1 MDIPFIDLDAQ
12 EKVIGKKLEGA
23 VETVLQHK
31 KFINGPE
38 VSVFEESLAKFA
50 NVNNAITCGSGT
62 DALLLPLMAIGVGEG
77 DAVFVPSFT
86 FVATAEVVSLLKA
99 TPFFVDVDMKT
110 FNIDPE
116 IFIEL
121 NESIQSE
128 VLQLL
133 SIDSLIKIIKRLESD
148 NAIKI
153 LENLSKEVKE
163 KVLEKLPPKDKFL
176 LQEGLSYPEDS
187 AARIMQREFTAVPS
201 NWTVGQTIDYL
212 RENKDLPEE
221 FLEIFIV
228 DNEFKPIGTVPS
240 SRVLRTSRDLK
251 MNSIMRE
258 MPVLISVNMD
268 KEEVGLTFENYNL
281 VSAGVVNKENKLVG
295 MITADDVVT
304 VVQEEAEEDALRLAG
319 VGDEEI
325 TDSVMLKTKRR
336 FNWLLLNL
344 FTALLA
350 TWVISFFGASIEQ
363 MVALAFL
370 MPIVASMG
378 GNAGMQ
384 TLAVTIRAIA
394 TKELSKSNFNRVVGK
409 EFLIGILNGII
420 FAIIT
425 AIIVQLWFK
434 ELNLSILIG
443 ISMVLNMI
451 VAGLF
456 GILVPVSLKKLNIDP
471 ALASSVFVTT
481 ITDVIGFLSFLGLG
495 SFYFL
500 N

>member
-1 MDIPFIDLDAQ
+1 MTLPKSREAKKVNLDFNKEFITTFTQ
-12 EKVIGKKLEGA
+12 NIESRNV
-23 VETVLQHK
+23 
-31 KFINGPE
+31 KFINQTLKDLHEADVANLIENLNPDTRNKLIE
-38 VSVFEESLAKFA
+38 IES
-50 NVNNAITCGSGT
+50 
-62 DALLLPLMAIGVGEG
+62 
-77 DAVFVPSFT
+77 
-86 FVATAEVVSLLKA
+86 
-99 TPFFVDVDMKT
+99 

-153 LENLSKEVKE
+153 LENLSKEIKE

-212 RENKDLPEE
+212 REDKDLPEE

-228 DNEFKPIGTVPS
+228 DNDFKPIGTVPS
-240 SRVLRTSRDLK
+240 SRVLRTSRDSK

-434 ELNLSILIG
+434 ELNLSLLIG
-443 ISMVLNMI
+443 ISMILNMI

>member
-1 MDIPFIDLDAQ
+1 MTLVKSTGNKKVNLDFNKEFVNTFSEKIQSSDIQ
-12 EKVIGKKLEGA
+12 
-23 VETVLQHK
+23 
-31 KFINGPE
+31 FINQTLKDLHE
-38 VSVFEESLAKFA
+38 ADIANLIENLSNETRVKLNELEE
-50 NVNNAITCGSGT
+50 
-62 DALLLPLMAIGVGEG
+62 
-77 DAVFVPSFT
+77 
-86 FVATAEVVSLLKA
+86 
-99 TPFFVDVDMKT
+99 
-110 FNIDPE
+110 FNIDPD

-133 SIDSLIKIIKRLESD
+133 STESIINIIKRLESD
-148 NAIKI
+148 DSIKI
-153 LENLSKEVKE
+153 LENLEKSKKE
-163 KVLEKLPPKDKFL
+163 SVLEKLPPKDKFL
-176 LQEGLSYPEDS
+176 LEEGLSYPEDS

-201 NWTVGQTIDYL
+201 NWSVGQTIDYL
-212 RENKDLPEE
+212 RENKDLPKE

-240 SRVLRTSRDLK
+240 SRVLRTSRDSK
-251 MNSIMRE
+251 MNSIMSE

-268 KEEVGLTFENYNL
+268 KEEVGHTFESYNL
-281 VSAGVVNKENKLVG
+281 VSAGVVNKDNKLVG

-434 ELNLSILIG
+434 EFNLSLLIG
-443 ISMVLNMI
+443 ISMILNMI

>member
-1 MDIPFIDLDAQ
+1 MALLRSTGNKKVNLDFN
-12 EKVIGKKLEGA
+12 KD
-23 VETVLQHK
+23 
-31 KFINGPE
+31 FINTF
-38 VSVFEESLAKFA
+38 SVKIENGDINFINQTLKDLHEADVANLIENLNPNTRIKLIGLES
-50 NVNNAITCGSGT
+50 
-62 DALLLPLMAIGVGEG
+62 
-77 DAVFVPSFT
+77 
-86 FVATAEVVSLLKA
+86 
-99 TPFFVDVDMKT
+99 
-110 FNIDPE
+110 FNINPE
-116 IFIEL
+116 IFVEL

-133 SIDSLIKIIKRLESD
+133 SIDSIIKIIKRLESD
-148 NAIKI
+148 NVIKV
-153 LENLSKEVKE
+153 LENLEKDKKD
-163 KVLEKLPPKDKFL
+163 KVLDKLPPKDKFL
-176 LQEGLSYPEDS
+176 FEEGLSYPEDS

-212 RENKDLPEE
+212 REDKDLPEE

-228 DNEFKPIGTVPS
+228 DNDFKPIGTVPS
-240 SRVLRTSRDLK
+240 SRVLRTARELK
-251 MNSIMRE
+251 MNSIMSE

-268 KEEVGLTFENYNL
+268 QEEVGHAFENYNL
-281 VSAGVVNKENKLVG
+281 VSAGVVNKNNKLVG

-304 VVQEEAEEDALRLAG
+304 VVQEEAEEDALLLAG

-350 TWVISFFGASIEQ
+350 TWVISNFGASIEQ

-425 AIIVQLWFK
+425 GVIVQLWFK
-434 ELNLSILIG
+434 QINLSLLIG
-443 ISMVLNMI
+443 VSMILNMI

-495 SFYFL
+495 SYYFL

>member
-1 MDIPFIDLDAQ
+1 MALLKSTGNKKVNLDFNK
-12 EKVIGKKLEGA
+12 E
-23 VETVLQHK
+23 
-31 KFINGPE
+31 FINTFSEKIENGNIEFINQSLKDLHEADVANLIENLNPNTRIKLIE
-38 VSVFEESLAKFA
+38 LES
-50 NVNNAITCGSGT
+50 
-62 DALLLPLMAIGVGEG
+62 
-77 DAVFVPSFT
+77 
-86 FVATAEVVSLLKA
+86 
-99 TPFFVDVDMKT
+99 
-110 FNIDPE
+110 FNINPE

-121 NESIQSE
+121 NESIQGE

-133 SIDSLIKIIKRLESD
+133 SIDSIIKIIKRLESD

-153 LENLSKEVKE
+153 LENLEKDTKD
-163 KVLEKLPPKDKFL
+163 KVLDKLPPKDKFL
-176 LQEGLSYPEDS
+176 LEEGLSYPEDS

-212 RENKDLPEE
+212 REDKDLPEE

-228 DNEFKPIGTVPS
+228 DNDFKPIGTVPS
-240 SRVLRTSRDLK
+240 SRVLRTSRDSK
-251 MNSIMRE
+251 MNSIMIE
-258 MPVLISVNMD
+258 MPVLISANMD
-268 KEEVGLTFENYNL
+268 QEEVGHTFENYNL
-281 VSAGVVNKENKLVG
+281 VSAGVVNKNNKLVG

-304 VVQEEAEEDALRLAG
+304 VVQEEAEEDVLRLAG

-350 TWVISFFGASIEQ
+350 TWVISNFGASIEQ

-394 TKELSKSNFNRVVGK
+394 TKELSKTNFNRVVGK

-425 AIIVQLWFK
+425 AVIVQLWFK
-434 ELNLSILIG
+434 QLNLSLLIG
-443 ISMVLNMI
+443 VSMILNMI

>member
-1 MDIPFIDLDAQ
+1 MTLAKSTGNKKVNLDFNKEFISIFSDKIRSSDIQ
-12 EKVIGKKLEGA
+12 
-23 VETVLQHK
+23 
-31 KFINGPE
+31 FINQTLKDLHE
-38 VSVFEESLAKFA
+38 SDVANLIENLSNETRTKLIEIEE
-50 NVNNAITCGSGT
+50 
-62 DALLLPLMAIGVGEG
+62 
-77 DAVFVPSFT
+77 
-86 FVATAEVVSLLKA
+86 
-99 TPFFVDVDMKT
+99 
-110 FNIDPE
+110 FNIDPG

-128 VLQLL
+128 VLQIL
-133 SIDSLIKIIKRLESD
+133 STESIINIIKRLESD
-148 NAIKI
+148 DSIKI
-153 LENLSKEVKE
+153 LENLEKE
-163 KVLEKLPPKDKFL
+163 KKDTILDKLPPKDKFL
-176 LQEGLSYPEDS
+176 LEEGLSYPEDS

-201 NWTVGQTIDYL
+201 NWSIGQTIDYL
-212 RENKDLPEE
+212 RENKDLPKE

-228 DNEFKPIGTVPS
+228 DNDFKPVGTVPS
-240 SRVLRTSRDLK
+240 SRVLRAPRDSK
-251 MNSIMRE
+251 MNSIMTE

-268 KEEVGLTFENYNL
+268 KEEVGQTFENYNL
-281 VSAGVVNKENKLVG
+281 VSAGVVNKDNKLVG
-295 MITADDVVT
+295 MITADDAVT
-304 VVQEEAEEDALRLAG
+304 VVQEEAEEDVLRLAG

-325 TDSVMLKTKRR
+325 TDSVIIKTKRR

-350 TWVISFFGASIEQ
+350 TWVISNFGASIEQ

-394 TKELSKSNFNRVVGK
+394 KKELSTSNFNRVVGK
-409 EFLIGILNGII
+409 EFIIGVLNGII

-425 AIIVQLWFK
+425 AVIVHLWFK
-434 ELNLSILIG
+434 EINLSLLIG
-443 ISMVLNMI
+443 VSMILNMI
-451 VAGLF
+451 AAGLF
-456 GILVPVSLKKLNIDP
+456 GILVPVSLKKMNVDP

-495 SFYFL
+495 SYYLF

>member
-1 MDIPFIDLDAQ
+1 MTLVKSTGSKKVNLDFNKEFIDTFSDKIIAGD
-12 EKVIGKKLEGA
+12 I
-23 VETVLQHK
+23 
-31 KFINGPE
+31 KFINQTLKDLHESDVANLIENLAGE
-38 VSVFEESLAKFA
+38 TRIKLIELEE
-50 NVNNAITCGSGT
+50 
-62 DALLLPLMAIGVGEG
+62 
-77 DAVFVPSFT
+77 
-86 FVATAEVVSLLKA
+86 
-99 TPFFVDVDMKT
+99 
-110 FNIDPE
+110 FNIDPD

-133 SIDSLIKIIKRLESD
+133 STGSIINIIKRLESD
-148 NAIKI
+148 DSIKI
-153 LENLSKEVKE
+153 LENLEKDK
-163 KVLEKLPPKDKFL
+163 KVLVLDKLPPKDKFL
-176 LQEGLSYPEDS
+176 LEEGLSYPEDS
-187 AARIMQREFTAVPS
+187 AARLMQREFTAVPNTWS
-201 NWTVGQTIDYL
+201 VGQTIDYL
-212 RENKDLPEE
+212 RENKDLPKE

-228 DNEFKPIGTVPS
+228 DNDFQPVGTVPS
-240 SRVLRTSRDLK
+240 SRVLRASRDSK
-251 MNSIMRE
+251 MNSIMSE

-268 KEEVGLTFENYNL
+268 KEEVGHTFESYSL
-281 VSAGVVNKENKLVG
+281 VSAGVVNKDNKLVG

-304 VVQEEAEEDALRLAG
+304 VVQEEAEEDILRLAG

-325 TDSVMLKTKRR
+325 TDSVLVKTKRR

-350 TWVISFFGASIEQ
+350 TWVISNFGASIVQ

-394 TKELSKSNFNRVVGK
+394 TQELSSSNFNRVVGK
-409 EFLIGILNGII
+409 EFIIGVLNGII

-425 AIIVQLWFK
+425 GAIVQLWFK
-434 ELNLSILIG
+434 EINLSLLIG
-443 ISMVLNMI
+443 VSMILNMI

-456 GILVPVSLKKLNIDP
+456 GILVPVSLKKINIDP

-495 SFYFL
+495 SYYFL

>member
-1 MDIPFIDLDAQ
+1 MALLKSTGSKKVNLDFNK
-12 EKVIGKKLEGA
+12 E
-23 VETVLQHK
+23 
-31 KFINGPE
+31 FIN
-38 VSVFEESLAKFA
+38 
-50 NVNNAITCGSGT
+50 
-62 DALLLPLMAIGVGEG
+62 
-77 DAVFVPSFT
+77 T
-86 FVATAEVVSLLKA
+86 FSDNIENR
-99 TPFFVDVDMKT
+99 
-110 FNIDPE
+110 NIDFINQTLKDLHEADIANLIENLNPDTRTKLIEIESFNVEPE

-121 NESIQSE
+121 NESVQSE

-153 LENLSKEVKE
+153 LENLSVNTKEQ
-163 KVLEKLPPKDKFL
+163 VLEKLPPKDKFL

-212 RENKDLPEE
+212 REDKDLPEE

-228 DNEFKPIGTVPS
+228 DNDFKPIGTVPS
-240 SRVLRTSRDLK
+240 SRVLRSSRDSK
-251 MNSIMRE
+251 MNSIMSE

-268 KEEVGLTFENYNL
+268 QEEVGNAFENYNL

-304 VVQEEAEEDALRLAG
+304 VVKEEAEEDTLRLAG

-425 AIIVQLWFK
+425 AVIVQFWFK
-434 ELNLSILIG
+434 DFNLSILIG
-443 ISMVLNMI
+443 ISMILNMI

>member
-1 MDIPFIDLDAQ
+1 MSLIKSIGGKNVNFDFNKEFLSIFSDKIKSADL
-12 EKVIGKKLEGA
+12 
-23 VETVLQHK
+23 
-31 KFINGPE
+31 KFINQTLKDLHPSDVANLIE
-38 VSVFEESLAKFA
+38 NLSSETRAKLIEIEEF
-50 NVNNAITCGSGT
+50 
-62 DALLLPLMAIGVGEG
+62 D
-77 DAVFVPSFT
+77 
-86 FVATAEVVSLLKA
+86 
-99 TPFFVDVDMKT
+99 
-110 FNIDPE
+110 IDPE
-116 IFIEL
+116 IFVEI
-121 NESIQSE
+121 NESIQTE
-128 VLQLL
+128 ILQLL
-133 SIDSLIKIIKRLESD
+133 SSDSISKIIKRLESD
-148 NAIKI
+148 NAISI
-153 LENLSKEVKE
+153 IENLNKE
-163 KVLEKLPPKDKFL
+163 KKNSVLDKLPPKDRFL
-176 LQEGLSYPEDS
+176 LEEGLSYPEDS

-201 NWTVGQTIDYL
+201 DWSVGQTIDYL
-212 RENKDLPEE
+212 RESKDLPEE
-221 FLEIFIV
+221 FLEIFV
-228 DNEFKPIGTVPS
+228 VNNDFKPIGIVPS
-240 SRVLRTSRDLK
+240 SRVLRTPREKK

-268 KEEVGLTFENYNL
+268 KEEVGHTFENYNL
-281 VSAGVVNKENKLVG
+281 VSAGVVNKNNKLVG

-304 VVQEEAEEDALRLAG
+304 VVQEEAEEDVLRLAG

-325 TDSVMLKTKRR
+325 TDSVIVKTKRR

-350 TWVISFFGASIEQ
+350 TWVISLFGASIEQ

-394 TKELSKSNFNRVVGK
+394 TKELSSGNFNKIVGK

-425 AIIVQLWFK
+425 AIIVQLWFNEFK
-434 ELNLSILIG
+434 LSLLIG

-456 GILVPVSLKKLNIDP
+456 GILVPVSLKKVNIDP

-481 ITDVIGFLSFLGLG
+481 ITDVIGFLSFLGIG
-495 SFYFL
+495 SYFFL